1 MQHLVGYGL
10 SKDPARVACVVK
22 DTELIPL
29 NLLETAMRLSR
40 QMHDGNFP
48 PAVGQIVSVAKK
60 IDQTTRPER
69 SLIDGSLRAPD
80 WYRAMKKTQYNPR
93 QIAASH

>member
-10 SKDPARVACVVK
+10 AKDPARVACVVK
-22 DTELIPL
+22 DTALIPL
-29 NLLETAMRLSR
+29 NLLETAMRLAR

-48 PAVGQIVSVAKK
+48 PAVGQIVAVAKK